1 MKMAIK
7 RWDPMKELLQMQERM
22 TRLFDEIFPRV
33 GRGEIE
39 PFGGWVPAVDIYETP
54 EKVVIEA
61 EVPGVEK
68 DNIKIEY
75 SNGVLTIKGERKLEK
90 EVKEEDYHRLERS
103 YGSFQRSFSI
113 PSTVDPDKINAVYKN
128 GVLKIELPKQE
139 KAKPKEIKIEVK

>member
-1 MKMAIK
+1 MAIK
-7 RWDPMKELLQMQERM
+7 RWDPMKDLLQMQERM
-22 TRLFDEIFPRV
+22 TRLFDEFFPRF
-33 GRGEIE
+33 GRTEVE
-39 PFGGWVPAVDIYETP
+39 PFGGWIPPVDIYETP

-90 EVKEEDYHRLERS
+90 EVKEEDYHRLERA

-113 PSTVDPDKINAVYKN
+113 PSTIDPDKINATYKN

>member
-1 MKMAIK
+1 MAIK
-7 RWDPMKELLQMQERM
+7 RWNPMKEFLQMQERM

-33 GRGEIE
+33 GRMEIE
-39 PFGGWVPAVDIYETP
+39 PFGGWIPPVDIYETP
-54 EKVVIEA
+54 DKVVIEA

-75 SNGVLTIKGERKLEK
+75 SNGILTIKGERKLEK
-90 EVKEEDYHRLERS
+90 EVKEEDYHRLERA

-128 GVLKIELPKQE
+128 GILKIELPKQE